1 MIELI
6 LIIILFGF
14 ATTDD
19 AQVQIVADEV
29 VMVMPVAPEVPSVA
43 VNTATVTQLAEVL
56 TAITQTN
63 TGTNTGTNTNSD
75 TGTNTQTATVASI
88 MTELSTST
96 ATATATATNTSTS
109 TATNTSTS
117 YKYFN
122 RNMNQLFIG
131 IILILGFSTY
141 YFYSENLI
149 LAGNN
154 LALEGAVAT
163 QEAAIE
169 SLQNDFTLQTTQLQ
183 EQTIKSQA
191 AQRELNRYS
200 DFIKNYKL
208 SAKILENPVE
218 MERKINNG
226 TKHAF
231 EEIETISTTV
241 DDLDNGLQL
250 QSTID

>member
-1 MIELI
+1 
-6 LIIILFGF
+6 
-14 ATTDD
+14 
-19 AQVQIVADEV
+19 
-29 VMVMPVAPEVPSVA
+29 
-43 VNTATVTQLAEVL
+43 
-56 TAITQTN
+56 
-63 TGTNTGTNTNSD
+63 
-75 TGTNTQTATVASI
+75 
-88 MTELSTST
+88 
-96 ATATATATNTSTS
+96 
-109 TATNTSTS
+109 
-117 YKYFN
+117 
-122 RNMNQLFIG
+122 MNQLFIG

-169 SLQNDFTLQTTQLQ
+169 SLQNDFALQTSQLQ

-200 DFIKNYKL
+200 NFIKNYKL

>member
-1 MIELI
+1 
-6 LIIILFGF
+6 
-14 ATTDD
+14 
-19 AQVQIVADEV
+19 
-29 VMVMPVAPEVPSVA
+29 
-43 VNTATVTQLAEVL
+43 
-56 TAITQTN
+56 
-63 TGTNTGTNTNSD
+63 
-75 TGTNTQTATVASI
+75 
-88 MTELSTST
+88 
-96 ATATATATNTSTS
+96 
-109 TATNTSTS
+109 
-117 YKYFN
+117 
-122 RNMNQLFIG
+122 MNQIFIG

-169 SLQNDFTLQTTQLQ
+169 SLKGDFQLQTTQLQ
-183 EQTIKSQA
+183 EQTLKSQE

-231 EEIETISTTV
+231 EDIEKLSNTV
-241 DDLDNGLQL
+241 DNLDDGLQL
-250 QSTID
+250 QSTIN